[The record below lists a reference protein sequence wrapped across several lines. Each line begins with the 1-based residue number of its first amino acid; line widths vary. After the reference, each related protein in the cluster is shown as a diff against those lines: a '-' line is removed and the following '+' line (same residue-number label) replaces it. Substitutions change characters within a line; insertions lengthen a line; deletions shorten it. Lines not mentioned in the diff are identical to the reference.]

1 MLVRVAVLGAED
13 VPAAAGEPGEPNL
26 LPTRVA
32 AVLVLLWWSAG
43 GPRCHHSSL
52 LTGLGLARLAHH
64 VNGLGLR
71 HGQGRG
77 PRRRGGGR
85 GQSVADRGGDALD
98 LRLGGGLGVRVV
110 GLPEA
115 RRAHVE
121 VGGVPEELVALDAEL
136 RLRGLHRLLLVAGV
150 VRHRAGLLSR
160 TVVVGQLP
168 RFPRGFVRSRVSSV
182 VHPGG
187 LASCLAVPRTGER
200 SGFA

>member
-1 MLVRVAVLGAED
+1 MGTHRGED
-13 VPAAAGEPGEPNL
+13 
-26 LPTRVA
+26 
-32 AVLVLLWWSAG
+32 S
-43 GPRCHHSSL
+43 
-52 LTGLGLARLAHH
+52 
-64 VNGLGLR
+64 
-71 HGQGRG
+71 
-77 PRRRGGGR
+77 
-85 GQSVADRGGDALD
+85 
-98 LRLGGGLGVRVV
+98 
-110 GLPEA
+110 
-115 RRAHVE
+115 
-121 VGGVPEELVALDAEL
+121 PEELVALDAEL